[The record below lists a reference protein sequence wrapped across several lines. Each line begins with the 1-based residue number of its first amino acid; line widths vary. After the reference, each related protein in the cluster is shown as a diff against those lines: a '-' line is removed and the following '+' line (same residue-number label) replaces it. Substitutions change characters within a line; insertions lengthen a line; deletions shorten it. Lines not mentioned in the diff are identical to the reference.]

1 MSNEIQELQRIAHKW
16 TVIFLEENLPNLS
29 KVRGGNWWGKCVLY
43 YFNDWQ
49 EKMVVAQNI
58 SKLGNLDLATNL
70 LIFDKNWYHLEKHL
84 ELSRVKRNL

>member
-1 MSNEIQELQRIAHKW
+1 MKKFGHVVFLHQQQSGRVMSNEIQELQRIAHKW

-58 SKLGNLDLATNL
+58 SKLGN
-70 LIFDKNWYHLEKHL
+70 
-84 ELSRVKRNL
+84 VKIP